1 MTLYYKKAKKLL
13 KQRPK
18 DISVKAP
25 SNPNVNDTINEKV
38 LKEDYIDM
46 IRRFTNYCESH
57 HQYPNYIITKKSKI
71 KVSFKLFSFC
81 VGKIEKFVKD
91 NGYLPNWCI
100 FDKKDT
106 NNTKKSS
113 QNTKKSTTTP
123 ISNCQNPYISSPY
136 NKKSGCDAMG
146 QNTNYYCG
154 VSALQKVLYKFGIHV
169 SQKQL
174 ASVAGTTTKGT
185 DHQGLRTAVAWVS
198 KHYGVKLTV
207 KEYNFSELGFDKIS
221 KMICKPNVDIIWH
234 LLYRNKYGHYEKVK
248 AIDLKKGTV
257 DVINSLG
264 NKCANNC
271 FCGYIETRSFATQKQ
286 YINGISQKSIIV
298 ITKG

>member
-1 MTLYYKKAKKLL
+1 MTIYEQAKKIL
-13 KQRPK
+13 KQKPK
-18 DISVKAP
+18 KITIKGCN
-25 SNPNVNDTINEKV
+25 NPNVADTINEKV
-38 LKEDYIDM
+38 QKDDYLDM
-46 IRRFTNYCESH
+46 MKRFVAFCESNH
-57 HQYPNYIITKKSKI
+57 KYPSYILTKKSKT
-71 KVSFKLFSFC
+71 KVSLKLFGFC
-81 VGKIEKFVKD
+81 VGKIESFVQK
-91 NGYLPNWCI
+91 NGKLPNYCI
-100 FDKKDT
+100 FNKADTKKSKKSAS
-106 NNTKKSS
+106 NTKK
-113 QNTKKSTTTP
+113 NTNTP
-123 ISNCQNPYISSPY
+123 ISSCSNPYISSPY
-136 NKKSGCDAMG
+136 NKQSGCDAMG

-185 DHQGLRTAVAWVS
+185 DHQGLKTAVAWVS
-198 KHYGVKLTV
+198 KQYGVKLTV
-207 KEYNFSELGFDKIS
+207 KEYNFSELGFEKIA

-264 NKCANNC
+264 NKCSNNC

>member
-1 MTLYYKKAKKLL
+1 MTTYKTVKTIL
-13 KQRPK
+13 KQKPK
-18 DISVKAP
+18 SITIKGCN
-25 SNPNVNDTINEKV
+25 NPNISDTINEKV
-38 LKEDYIDM
+38 TKEDYLDM
-46 IRRFTNYCESH
+46 MKRFTKYCESY
-57 HQYPNYIITKKSKI
+57 HQYPSYIITKKSKI

-81 VGKIEKFVKD
+81 VGKIEKFIKN
-91 NGYLPNWCI
+91 NGHLPNYCI
-100 FDKKDT
+100 FNKADTKKSKK
-106 NNTKKSS
+106 NASNTKK
-113 QNTKKSTTTP
+113 NTNTP
-123 ISNCQNPYISSPY
+123 ISSCSNPYISSPY

-174 ASVAGTTTKGT
+174 ASVAGTTKKGT

-207 KEYNFSELGFDKIS
+207 KEYNFSELGFEKIA
-221 KMICKPNVDIIWH
+221 KMICKSNVDIIWH

-264 NKCANNC
+264 NKCSNNC